1 MIQLHISK
9 IHITLL
15 VKVAHHVLAQHLP
28 SSPAVV
34 GEILTKQV
42 VEQVNK
48 LKLGYFPALDYF
60 QSHEGVDEDLIDT
73 AQTIGW
79 FAARYAREEVQ
90 RRLRPFFSTLSF
102 QSVHTRA
109 FSLPSVRLNQI
120 NAWQLLC
127 NHYTP
132 DTVKIDII
140 GSVLKKQQSP
150 DGLANWAKQL
160 FKRNLDN
167 VFEKLDVI
175 QTIVLPQKNEHE

>member
-15 VKVAHHVLAQHLP
+15 VKVAHDVLGQHLP
-28 SSPAVV
+28 SSPGVV
-34 GEILTKQV
+34 GDVLTTQI

-48 LKLGYFPALDYF
+48 HKLGYFPALDYF
-60 QSHEGVDEDLIDT
+60 QQHDGVDDDLIDA

-79 FAARYAREEVQ
+79 FAARYVREEVQ

-102 QSVHTRA
+102 QSVHTQA

-127 NHYTP
+127 DHYTP

-140 GSVLKKQQSP
+140 ATVLKKQESP
-150 DGLANWAKQL
+150 EGLANWAKQL
-160 FKRNLDN
+160 FKRNLDG

-175 QTIVLPQKNEHE
+175 QTVVIGT

>member
-15 VKVAHHVLAQHLP
+15 VKVAHDILGQHLP
-28 SSPAVV
+28 SSPGVV
-34 GEILTKQV
+34 GNMLTTQI

-48 LKLGYFPALDYF
+48 HKLGYFPALDYF
-60 QSHEGVDEDLIDT
+60 QQHDGVDDDLIDA

-79 FAARYAREEVQ
+79 FASRYAREEVQ

-102 QSVHTRA
+102 QSVHTQA
-109 FSLPSVRLNQI
+109 FSIPAVRLNQI

-127 NHYTP
+127 AHYTP

-140 GSVLKKQQSP
+140 ASVLKKQDSP
-150 DGLANWAKQL
+150 DGLANWARQL
-160 FKRNLDN
+160 FKRNLED

-175 QTIVLPQKNEHE
+175 QTIVLKS